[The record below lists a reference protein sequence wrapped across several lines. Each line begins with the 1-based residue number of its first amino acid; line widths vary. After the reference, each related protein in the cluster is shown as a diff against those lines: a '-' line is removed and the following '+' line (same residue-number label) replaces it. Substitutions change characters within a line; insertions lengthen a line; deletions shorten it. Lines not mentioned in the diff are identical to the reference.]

1 MARSPGDIEPRA
13 APSSASRGAS
23 PCPQSAQWY
32 QARRKVTGPSTP
44 GRKEPVEDAEIDAT
58 ARLIYETG
66 LLKLSKRTGWWLC
79 GVKDPESI
87 AEHSFRTAIIAGL
100 LAGMEGAD
108 PARAT
113 MYAVWHDSQET
124 RVGDI
129 PYLGRR
135 YLQASTNEQV
145 TRDQTTGLPAV
156 LASQLRDLVH
166 EYENGDSPEV
176 HCAHDADKLDCLFQA
191 IEYRD
196 TGHQNVA
203 GWIETSRTRLR
214 TKTAQRLADAAIA
227 MTSQDWHNAVMNQPG
242 Q

>member
-1 MARSPGDIEPRA
+1 MD
-13 APSSASRGAS
+13 
-23 PCPQSAQWY
+23 
-32 QARRKVTGPSTP
+32 
-44 GRKEPVEDAEIDAT
+44 DAEIDTT

-113 MYAVWHDSQET
+113 MLAVWHYSQET

-129 PYLGRR
+129 PHLGRR
-135 YLQASTNEQV
+135 YLQAATNEQV
-145 TRDQTTGLPAV
+145 TQDQAAGLPAA
-156 LASQLRDLVH
+156 LAAQLRALVH

-176 HCAHDADKLDCLFQA
+176 HCAHDADKLECLFQA

-196 TGHQNVA
+196 SGHQNVA
-203 GWIETSRTRLR
+203 GWIESSRAKLR
-214 TKTAQRLADAAIA
+214 TKSAARLADAAAA
-227 MTSQDWHNAVMNQPG
+227 MSSQQWHNTVMGRP
-242 Q
+242 

>member
-1 MARSPGDIEPRA
+1 VD
-13 APSSASRGAS
+13 
-23 PCPQSAQWY
+23 
-32 QARRKVTGPSTP
+32 
-44 GRKEPVEDAEIDAT
+44 DAEIDAT

-100 LAGMEGAD
+100 LAAMEGAD
-108 PARAT
+108 PAHAT
-113 MYAVWHDSQET
+113 FLAVWHDSQET

-129 PYLGRR
+129 PHIGRR
-135 YLQASTNEQV
+135 YLQAAGNEVV
-145 TRDQTTGLPAV
+145 TGHQTTGLPAAV
-156 LASQLRDLVH
+156 AEQLRTLVS

-196 TGHQNVA
+196 SGHQNVG
-203 GWIETSRTRLR
+203 GWIQASRTRLR
-214 TKTAQRLADAAIA
+214 TKSAERLADAAVA
-227 MTSQDWHNAVMNQPG
+227 MTSQDWHNTVMG

>member
-1 MARSPGDIEPRA
+1 MRKA
-13 APSSASRGAS
+13 A
-23 PCPQSAQWY
+23 
-32 QARRKVTGPSTP
+32 VD
-44 GRKEPVEDAEIDAT
+44 DAEIDAT

-113 MYAVWHDSQET
+113 FLAVWHDSQET

-129 PYLGRR
+129 PHIGRR
-135 YLQASTNEQV
+135 YLQAADNEDITAHQV
-145 TRDQTTGLPAV
+145 AGIPSVVAD
-156 LASQLRDLVH
+156 QLRGLVR
-166 EYENGDSPEV
+166 EYETGDSLEV
-176 HCAHDADKLDCLFQA
+176 QCAHDADKLECLFQA

-196 TGHQNVA
+196 SGHQNVG
-203 GWIETSRTRLR
+203 GWIQASRTRLR
-214 TKTAQRLADAAIA
+214 TKSAERLADAAVA
-227 MTSQDWHNAVMNQPG
+227 MTSQDWHNTVMSRG
-242 Q
+242 

>member
-1 MARSPGDIEPRA
+1 VD
-13 APSSASRGAS
+13 
-23 PCPQSAQWY
+23 
-32 QARRKVTGPSTP
+32 
-44 GRKEPVEDAEIDAT
+44 DAEIDAT

-113 MYAVWHDSQET
+113 FLAVWHDTQET

-135 YLQASTNEQV
+135 YLQAASNERV
-145 TRDQTTGLPAV
+145 TEDQTAGLPPA
-156 LASQLRDLVH
+156 LAQQLRALIHD
-166 EYENGDSPEV
+166 YENSDSPEV
-176 HCAHDADKLDCLFQA
+176 DCAHDADKLECLFQA

-196 TGHQNVA
+196 SGHQNVG
-203 GWIETSRTRLR
+203 GWIESSRTRLR
-214 TKTAQRLADAAIA
+214 TKSAERLADTAVA
-227 MTSQDWHNAVMNQPG
+227 MTSQEWHNTVMRRP
-242 Q
+242 

>member
-1 MARSPGDIEPRA
+1 MD
-13 APSSASRGAS
+13 
-23 PCPQSAQWY
+23 
-32 QARRKVTGPSTP
+32 
-44 GRKEPVEDAEIDAT
+44 DAETDAT

-113 MYAVWHDSQET
+113 MLAVWHDSQET

-129 PYLGRR
+129 PHLGRR
-135 YLQASTNEQV
+135 YLQAASNEQV
-145 TRDQTTGLPAV
+145 TQDQTTGLPAP
-156 LASQLRDLVH
+156 LASQLRALVD
-166 EYENGDSPEV
+166 EYENGHSPEV
-176 HCAHDADKLDCLFQA
+176 LCAHDADKLECLFQA

-196 TGHQNVA
+196 SGHQNVG
-203 GWIETSRTRLR
+203 GWIESSRTRLR
-214 TKTAQRLADAAIA
+214 TKSAERLADAANA
-227 MTSQDWHNAVMNQPG
+227 MTSQQWHNTTMSGP
-242 Q
+242 